1 MSPVQRPRNI
11 GGDRDS
17 VAAPDEWA
25 RNVSYAK
32 IRNICVSALA
42 GPVIV
47 WRMDWLIV
55 LFSHESVA
63 RTVVLLG
70 VAGAAGIA
78 LGKMRIYGVSL
89 GIAGVLFVGLLL
101 GHLKLTFHQDVL
113 EFVREFGLILFVYT
127 LGLQIGPGF
136 FASLRARGLSLN
148 AFAAAVVGLGAL
160 VAAAFIGLGWVSLP
174 AGVGLLSG
182 ATTNTPSLAAAQQA
196 LKQVGAPND
205 AAVVQGLAYAV
216 AYPFGILGIILT
228 MLLVKKVFRVDVKAE
243 VAAAETAHTPV
254 VRKPA
259 TRNFE
264 VRNPNLVGRML
275 GRVPG
280 LAASGVVV
288 SRFSRGGV
296 VAVAQPDT
304 ALQLGDILYAVG
316 PEEGLDELRVVVG
329 AEAVVDL
336 TSVPGNVTNRRL
348 IVTKSG
354 LLGQPIAEMVA
365 FAQHHVVVTRV
376 TRNGLEFTPTPNFR
390 LQFGDILMVV
400 GEAPQ
405 IDAVAAVV
413 GNSPKA
419 LESPQ
424 PIPFFIGIALGVIVG
439 SIPLALPG
447 LPAAV
452 KLGLAGGPLV
462 VAILL
467 SRLANTGPLVW
478 HMPPTANLMLREVGI
493 TLFLAAVGI
502 KSGEKFVSVLT
513 SGEGWRWLWFG
524 AAITAI
530 PLLLVGLVARAWRKL
545 NYAELCGLL
554 AGSMTDPPA
563 LAFAQQTTASDAP
576 AVAYATVYPLVM
588 LLRVFSGQLIVFLF
602 YRAAGG

>member
-1 MSPVQRPRNI
+1 
-11 GGDRDS
+11 
-17 VAAPDEWA
+17 
-25 RNVSYAK
+25 
-32 IRNICVSALA
+32 
-42 GPVIV
+42 
-47 WRMDWLIV
+47 MDWLTTLITQ
-55 LFSHESVA
+55 ESVA

-70 VAGAAGIA
+70 VAGAAGTA
-78 LGKMRIYGVSL
+78 LGKVRVWGVSL
-89 GIAGVLFVGLLL
+89 GVAGVLFVGLLL
-101 GHLKLTFHQDVL
+101 GHLHLTFHHEVL

-136 FASLRARGLSLN
+136 FGSLRARGVSLN
-148 AFAAAVVGLGAL
+148 GFAAAVVLLGAA
-160 VAAAFIGLGWVSLP
+160 VAALWIGLGWVNVP

-196 LKQVGAPND
+196 LKQVGAPED
-205 AAVVQGLAYAV
+205 AAAVQGLAYAV
-216 AYPFGILGIILT
+216 AYPFGILGIIFT
-228 MLLVKKVFRVDVKAE
+228 MLLVKRIFGVDVRAE
-243 VAAAETAHTPV
+243 VATAEAAATPSV
-254 VRKPA
+254 PRPA

-264 VRNPNLVGRML
+264 VRNPNLVGRAL

-280 LAASGVVV
+280 LAGSGVVV
-288 SRFSRGGV
+288 SRFSRGGR

-304 ALQLGDILYAVG
+304 VLQLGDILHAVG
-316 PEEGLDELRVVVG
+316 PEEGLDGLRVVVG
-329 AEAVVDL
+329 AEARVDL
-336 TSVPGNVTNRRL
+336 KTAPGNVTNRRL
-348 IVTKSG
+348 IVTKSD
-354 LLGQPIAEMVA
+354 LLGEPIAELAV
-365 FAQHHVVVTRV
+365 FAHQQVVVTRV
-376 TRNGLEFTPTPNFR
+376 TRNGLEFTPTPSFR

-405 IDAVAAVV
+405 IDALAAVV

-424 PIPFFIGIALGVIVG
+424 PIPFFLGIVLGVVVG
-439 SIPLALPG
+439 AIPLALPG

-502 KSGEKFVSVLT
+502 KSGEKFVAVLT
-513 SGEGWRWLWFG
+513 SGEGWHWLLFG
-524 AAITAI
+524 AAVTAI
-530 PLLLVGLVARAWRKL
+530 PLLAVGLVARAWKKM

-588 LLRVFSGQLIVFLF
+588 LLRVFSAQLVVFLF
-602 YRAAGG
+602 YKAAGG

>member
-1 MSPVQRPRNI
+1 
-11 GGDRDS
+11 
-17 VAAPDEWA
+17 
-25 RNVSYAK
+25 
-32 IRNICVSALA
+32 
-42 GPVIV
+42 
-47 WRMDWLIV
+47 MDWVIT
-55 LFSHESVA
+55 LFTQDSVA

-70 VAGAAGIA
+70 IAGAVGIA
-78 LGKMRIYGVSL
+78 LGKIRVLGVSL
-89 GIAGVLFVGLLL
+89 GIAGVLFAGLVL
-101 GHLKLTFHQDVL
+101 GHLKLTFDQHVL

-136 FASLRARGLSLN
+136 FGSLRARGLSLN
-148 AFAAAVVGLGAL
+148 LFAAAVVLLGVA
-160 VAAAFIGLGWVSLP
+160 VAAAWIGFGFVNVP

-196 LKQVGAPND
+196 LKQVGAPDD
-205 AAVVQGLAYAV
+205 AAAVQGLAYAV
-216 AYPFGILGIILT
+216 AYPFGVLGIIFT
-228 MLLVKKVFRVDVKAE
+228 MLLVRRVFRVDVKAE
-243 VAAAETAHTPV
+243 VAAAEAARRPSAPKPV
-254 VRKPA
+254 

-264 VRNPNLVGRML
+264 VRNPNLSGRAL
-275 GRVPG
+275 GKVPG
-280 LAASGVVV
+280 LAGSGVVI
-288 SRFSRGGV
+288 SRFSRGGI
-296 VAVAQPDT
+296 VAVAQAET
-304 ALQLGDILYAVG
+304 TLQLGDILHAVG
-316 PEEGLDELRVVVG
+316 PEEGLDALRVVVG
-329 AEAVVDL
+329 AETHVDL
-336 TSVPGNVTNRRL
+336 KTAPGTVTSRRL
-348 IVTKSG
+348 IVTKTD
-354 LLGQPIAEMVA
+354 LLGEAISESEVFTEHQ
-365 FAQHHVVVTRV
+365 VVVTRV
-376 TRNGLEFTPTPNFR
+376 TRNGLEFTPTPAFR

-405 IDAVAAVV
+405 IDAVAAAV

-424 PIPFFIGIALGVIVG
+424 PIPFFLGIILGVLVG

-447 LPAAV
+447 LPAAM

-478 HMPPTANLMLREVGI
+478 YMPPTANLMLREVGI

-502 KSGEKFVSVLT
+502 KSGEKFVEVLT
-513 SGEGWRWLWFG
+513 SGQGWHWLGFG

-530 PLLLVGLVARAWRKL
+530 PLLTVGLVARAWRKT

-588 LLRVFSGQLIVFLF
+588 LLRVFSGQLIVFLL
-602 YRAAGG
+602 YKAAAG